1 MTRATLAI
9 TLPEHVWVKQ
19 VSTTFPD
26 ATFRVLAA
34 VPGSESGFALVAIT
48 GEGAP
53 EIVEIMHD
61 HPQIAD
67 LSLVTWNEREAT
79 VHFETT
85 TPLLLFWSREAGM
98 PIRSPVE
105 IRDGEATVE
114 ATGSREQ
121 LSELTEQLERFGL
134 QFRVEQVAERFHE
147 DRLLSGRQR
156 ELVLRAVECGY
167 YDTPRRCSLSELA
180 DHLEIAKSTC
190 SETLHRAEETIVK
203 RFVEDIPGYG
213 EGESQEGNL
222 TFE

>member
-9 TLPEHVWVKQ
+9 TLPDHVWITQ

-26 ATFRVLAA
+26 ATFRILATVL
-34 VPGSESGFALVAIT
+34 GNESGFALVSLT

-53 EIVEIMHD
+53 EIVESMND
-61 HPQIAD
+61 HPQIAE
-67 LSLVTWNEREAT
+67 LTLVTWNEREAT

-85 TPLLLFWSREAGM
+85 TPLLLFCSREAGI

-105 IRDGEATVE
+105 ISDGEATVE

-121 LSELTEQLERFGL
+121 LSELTERLERFGF

-156 ELVLRAVECGY
+156 ELVLRAVERGY

-180 DHLEIAKSTC
+180 DHLGIAKSTC

-203 RFVEDIPGYG
+203 RFVEDLPGYD
-213 EGESQEGNL
+213 EGESPEEKL
-222 TFE
+222 SVE